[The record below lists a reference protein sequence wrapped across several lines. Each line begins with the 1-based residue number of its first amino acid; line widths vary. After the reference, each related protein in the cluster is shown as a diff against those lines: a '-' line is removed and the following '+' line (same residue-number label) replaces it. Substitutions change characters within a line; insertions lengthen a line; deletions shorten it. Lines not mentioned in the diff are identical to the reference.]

1 MCQYETNVLSQ
12 LIAFNDII
20 SANTHRCMGKKKP
33 KINIFIPDA
42 NLTSLKLD
50 PVTFNACVQFGNSI
64 APQCFYKTFTISAK
78 NRRP

>member
-1 MCQYETNVLSQ
+1 
-12 LIAFNDII
+12 
-20 SANTHRCMGKKKP
+20 MGKKKT